1 MISDEI
7 YSLSS
12 TLRAKLLL
20 FFDMSKKYAIF
31 VMSGAIFEYLCLL
44 YYSSAEFLVFW
55 RFCAEGTHLPEKYSS
70 FLS

>member
-1 MISDEI
+1 
-7 YSLSS
+7 
-12 TLRAKLLL
+12 
-20 FFDMSKKYAIF
+20 MSKKYAIF

-44 YYSSAEFLVFW
+44 YYSGAEFLVFW